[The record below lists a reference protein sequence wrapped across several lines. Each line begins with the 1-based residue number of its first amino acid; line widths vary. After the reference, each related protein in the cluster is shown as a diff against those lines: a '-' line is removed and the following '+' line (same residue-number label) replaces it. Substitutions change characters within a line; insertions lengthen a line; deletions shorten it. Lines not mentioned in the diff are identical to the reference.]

1 MTLQGEVLLAGPRGR
16 RLCLE
21 LAMELDQDIR
31 TAVFW
36 LGYNLD
42 PGRGTSRVI
51 LTAASPGDAGSP
63 DGAAASGSGTSEDQ
77 LAAALTALDSTSL
90 TGTTIQF
97 ALERSVDMARYW
109 QPPDGEDVLAALPAV
124 RAALLPLADQVL
136 GVPGVEWWGEDRGVE
151 QWAIDWRPA
160 DDPAPLSGNQRQALK
175 SWGQRERAEEAAAAR
190 DRPSDPH
197 APVSGWWWSLP
208 QGILRTVGRL
218 PEGLT
223 LVEDSLGWVE
233 ATAVPVRGIGRT
245 LEIRTPED
253 WTELCRRFPLEVTAS
268 RRHDWFNTTGRHG
281 RWVIPD
287 WEQAAAEWDAV
298 HLTVLG
304 YLRGAG
310 RALQVDA
317 GTATVIAGWD
327 PGSTLWLTDGVREWE
342 GPRQVWRR
350 AGQGDPWTL
359 LTQGGTSRS
368 P

>member
-1 MTLQGEVLLAGPRGR
+1 MTLQGEVLLEGPRGR

-21 LAMELDQDIR
+21 LAMELNQDIR

-36 LGYNLD
+36 LGYELD
-42 PGRGTSRVI
+42 SGRGTSRVL
-51 LTAASPGDAGSP
+51 LTMVSGEDSVADQ
-63 DGAAASGSGTSEDQ
+63 AAASNSGTSEDQ

-90 TGTTIQF
+90 SDSSSLSGTMIQL
-97 ALERSVDMARYW
+97 ALERSVDTARYW

-124 RAALLPLADQVL
+124 RAALLPLADRVL
-136 GVPGVEWWGEDRGVE
+136 RAPGVQWWDEGRAVE

-160 DDPAPLSGNQRQALK
+160 DDPAPLPGNLRQALS
-175 SWGQRERAEEAAAAR
+175 SWGRNERAEEARAAL

-197 APVSGWWWSLP
+197 APVSGWWWSFQRGLLRSVGHLP
-208 QGILRTVGRL
+208 A
-218 PEGLT
+218 GLG
-223 LVEDSLGWVE
+223 LVEDSLGWLE
-233 ATAVPVRGIGRT
+233 ATAIPVRGTGRT

-268 RRHDWFNTTGRHG
+268 RRHDWFNTTGRDG

-310 RALQVDA
+310 RALQVDT

-327 PGSTLWLTDGVREWE
+327 PDCTIWLTDGVRERE
-342 GPRQVWRR
+342 GPRQAWQR
-350 AGQGDPWTL
+350 AGQGEPWN
-359 LTQGGTSRS
+359 RV